1 MTSEYGT
8 IEIDWQPVLKPNGEP
23 VVSKDGTKIVQSP
36 PMILTPKLQGEF
48 GGWAFED
55 LEGFWTYQGAATNI
69 VQGAESEVVLSLGG
83 HKLNGKRYTNI
94 NKIEALGVPTAPVQT
109 QQGLGQSSNEAAPVA
124 SLSGDDRETRRN
136 NSIREQ
142 AFFNNLNPE
151 ILAQLPAEQ
160 QEALLVAY
168 FDTAMLMMRDSVRE
182 RALAKLNESELPE
195 IPDTPMV
202 NAAVEAG
209 AKVISVESAPPPA
222 EDVTE
227 LPW

>member
-8 IEIDWQPVLKPNGEP
+8 IEINWQPVMKPNGEQ
-23 VVSKDGTKIVQSP
+23 VVSKDGTPIVESL
-36 PMILTPKLQGEF
+36 PMVLTPKLQGEY

-55 LEGFWTYQGAATNI
+55 LDGFWTYRGAPTDI

-83 HKLNGKRYTNI
+83 HKQNGTRYQNI
-94 NKIEALGVPTAPVQT
+94 TRIKSLGGAGTPAQGQQQTWQGNNAPAP
-109 QQGLGQSSNEAAPVA
+109 AAP
-124 SLSGDDRETRRN
+124 LSGDGRN
-136 NSIREQ
+136 ESIREQ
-142 AFFNNLNPE
+142 AFFNNLNPD

-168 FDTAMLMMRDSVRE
+168 FDTGMLMLRDSVRK
-182 RALAKLNESELPE
+182 RALAKLEQQDDPRLSV
-195 IPDTPMV
+195 PDSPMV
-202 NAAVEAG
+202 DAAVEAG
-209 AKVISVESAPPPA
+209 AAIIGVESAPPPA